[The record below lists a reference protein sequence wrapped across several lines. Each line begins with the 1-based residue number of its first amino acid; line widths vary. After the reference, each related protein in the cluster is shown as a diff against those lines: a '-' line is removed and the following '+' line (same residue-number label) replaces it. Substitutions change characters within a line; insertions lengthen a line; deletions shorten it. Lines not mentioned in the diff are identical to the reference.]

1 MESCPIFKLNC
12 LRCQYLF
19 SSVAGENL
27 TLLVPSQVR
36 WRPFLADSIAGGDLI
51 LVATSKVKTLACW
64 LRHRWRPLPC
74 WLRHRWRPYLVGSV
88 AGVDLGLWALS
99 QVETL
104 PCWLCRR
111 WRPYLVG
118 SVAGGADLAMKVPSQ
133 MQTLSSSLTVWD
145 FTLLAPSQK
154 DNHPSGHCRRCWP
167 YLVGSVAGG
176 GQSGNVLWIL

>member
-1 MESCPIFKLNC
+1 MYKHYCSQSWKDIEVESHSRRMESCPIFKLNC

-111 WRPYLVG
+111 WSRSCYESSVPNADLVIFVNSLRLYLVS
-118 SVAGGADLAMKVPSQ
+118 SVAEG
-133 MQTLSSSLTVWD
+133 
-145 FTLLAPSQK
+145 
-154 DNHPSGHCRRCWP
+154 
-167 YLVGSVAGG
+167 
-176 GQSGNVLWIL
+176 